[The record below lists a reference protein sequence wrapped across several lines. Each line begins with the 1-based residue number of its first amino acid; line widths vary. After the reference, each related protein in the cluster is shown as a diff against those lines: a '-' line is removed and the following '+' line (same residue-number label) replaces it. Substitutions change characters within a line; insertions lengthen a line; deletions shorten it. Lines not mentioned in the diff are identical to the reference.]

1 MRALT
6 IAVWLCAGV
15 LGASACQGAVGDAP
29 DGGRTADAA
38 PARDGEV
45 LTEDSSTYG
54 DAEPAQDATSPRDGA
69 LDASLSTDATPAPDA
84 EPMDASEVVDPPALP
99 PGPVDTLLAGLST
112 GTWALLPSTPM
123 QPVCPGYI
131 DGQPGNHYLCGA
143 VMSAWSGGAYD
154 TARDRLLVF
163 GGGHADSYYNQVF
176 AFDLGQLRW
185 LALSAPTRD
194 ATPERT
200 QPWLDEPFYEPCG
213 YYPNADLPIDEAWR
227 RPEYREFI
235 RPELCTSAD
244 IEPRLDK
251 QQPRSAHTYGNLA
264 YVPALDALC
273 TTGSIGMWRS
283 GQSATRVTACFDLAR
298 RRWIEQG
305 LVPRAGYG
313 MSAVDGEGH
322 VWLLHEGG
330 LAELDPA
337 TGAWTARGAGR
348 GVLYASVAI
357 EPTTRTLF
365 VLTPGDASLVSRTL
379 GATPGADVARAP
391 PPAGLRRQNPGFVWV
406 PHLSRFYAW
415 AGGRTLYT
423 YDPARDAWA
432 TVEGLGDDPGE
443 PSTNGTYGRLRL
455 SAHRRVLVLAN
466 STQRDVA
473 IYKLP

>member
-1 MRALT
+1 MRGPTILVWWCAAL
-6 IAVWLCAGV
+6 
-15 LGASACQGAVGDAP
+15 LGASACSGAVGEGP
-29 DGGRTADAA
+29 DGGRATDATATREGDALAEDTHAGLDVVATLDASADAA
-38 PARDGEV
+38 SAP
-45 LTEDSSTYG
+45 
-54 DAEPAQDATSPRDGA
+54 DATP
-69 LDASLSTDATPAPDA
+69 STDARASPDGS
-84 EPMDASEVVDPPALP
+84 PTDAAEVVDPPALP

-112 GTWALLPSTPM
+112 GTWALLPNTPM

-185 LALSAPTRD
+185 QVLSAPTRD

-213 YYPNADLPIDEAWR
+213 YYPTADLPIDEAWR

-235 RPELCTSAD
+235 RPELCTSPD
-244 IEPRLDK
+244 IAPRLDL

-298 RRWIEQG
+298 RRWTERG

-330 LAELDPA
+330 LAELDPT

-357 EPTTRTLF
+357 EPATRTLY
-365 VLTPGDASLVSRTL
+365 VLTPGDGSLVSRSL
-379 GATPGADVARAP
+379 GATPGPDVPRAP

-423 YDPARDAWA
+423 YDPTRDVW
-432 TVEGLGDDPGE
+432 TTIDGRGDDPGE
-443 PSTNGTYGRLRL
+443 PATNGTYGRFRL
-455 SAHRRVLVLAN
+455 SPHRRVLVLAN
-466 STQRDVA
+466 GTQRDVA
-473 IYKLP
+473 IYTLP